1 MFMNGLKNYSRL
13 PFLAI
18 VLLFM
23 SCIDEKLQ
31 NDTQEGFI
39 TFSGI
44 NSRSYE
50 GSFPGDGI
58 DGKVETLRILAFKTD
73 GNIESNV
80 LYYGSALSDNTLR
93 HPIDQGEYNF
103 IFLANEPANT
113 GIKAIL
119 DNITNYDG
127 IKSIAYPAEYFN
139 SDKIIPMIAENNGV
153 KILTDGKF
161 EINGNVNSELTIALR
176 RLAARVDV
184 VLKSKID
191 WGVGNNSEFDGIAFT
206 NLPDR
211 VPLVHGFPSDH
222 PVGTWAYD
230 DPTQVYSGTAIT
242 RSVERKFTMAD
253 NADYFD
259 VDPTLLSAA
268 DQANGFVWAVKVKKV
283 IVPSS
288 FFTTKSAETNAIVF
302 TVNLINKYSP
312 SCKLKILSDPDYRL
326 PANARLE
333 LIGNIQE
340 PLEVNIK
347 PAPWTRIEEEWEIA
361 GIRKLNVSQTDV
373 KMTDQ
378 NGVRISFWSN
388 MPVVKVLATVQKEGE
403 ATERPT
409 NEVFNCLTVDDNNPT
424 PYRFEFDPAT
434 GSGYM
439 DLLVDGTNRISG
451 TPHDRTEN
459 MSGKYTLILS
469 AEDANGKNQLQR
481 TITVTVTQTGLRFVH
496 NPTANSHGLFNG
508 VFFKHDQKGER
519 IITGQHAVDRP
530 WSVKVPDTFQD
541 WLVVSATP
549 SFDPAVGTEYP
560 GDAEYYQVIPNQY
573 RVEKDGKEIKGIN
586 GRIYFRV
593 GVKESANHVP
603 NETSAPKFGY
613 VDLTYYPGGWQ
624 TTMRIYVR
632 QGEAPAYIYTS
643 SDPIPDI
650 VHNGWNGST
659 DITAQVRSD
668 MRLTSSNTRRKAAKF
683 APYNLTTTKLAGYTN
698 PDYENVGIRGARFVD
713 FPSQAG
719 ALFQWAVDLNG
730 STAGITYTNY
740 YRSGFNPS
748 RSSSISGFPWDYPE
762 FPIMWDGASGI
773 PVYKNTFEICPTGYR
788 RPTDG
793 YTNQVSYN
801 GYYDYLPATNTP
813 GINHLTDVEYSE
825 FRVSL
830 FNVPFAGNA
839 ASSADYITVYDNVV
853 GTKTGPGTYPYGT
866 SGAARKQL
874 KNTTF
879 TFYSDGFFDRR
890 PIKEPAS
897 GTYGVSIDNSQVAY
911 QGILYFNP
919 TTYASVFFPATGRL
933 NNITG
938 KLESPGST
946 GYYWSASASPAY
958 TRSELTVAPND
969 RRVRYGAWSFES
981 AYNSMNFRVS
991 YQGFAQAIRCVAEAS
1006 SN

>member
-1 MFMNGLKNYSRL
+1 MLINGLKHYSRL
-13 PFLAI
+13 PFFAI

-58 DGKVETLRILAFKTD
+58 DSKVETLRIIAFKTD
-73 GNIESNV
+73 GTLESNV
-80 LYYGSALSDNTLR
+80 LYYGSALSENTLR

-103 IFLANEPANT
+103 IFLANEPPNT

-119 DNITNYDG
+119 DNIADYDG
-127 IKSIAYPAEYFN
+127 IKSISFPAEYFN
-139 SDKIIPMIAENNGV
+139 SDKIIPMIAENNAV

-161 EINGNVNSELTIALR
+161 EIGGNINSELTIGLR

-191 WGVGNNSEFDGIAFT
+191 WGVDNNSEFDGIAFT

-211 VPLVHGFPSDH
+211 VPLVHGLPSDH
-222 PVGTWAYD
+222 PAGTWAYD
-230 DPTQVYSGTAIT
+230 DPTQTYNGTAIT

-268 DQANGFVWAVKVKKV
+268 DKANGFVWAVKVKKV
-283 IVPSS
+283 IIPSS
-288 FFTTKSAETNAIVF
+288 FFTTKSAEGNAVVF

-403 ATERPT
+403 AAERPT
-409 NEVFNCLTVDDNNPT
+409 NEVFNCLTVDANNPN
-424 PYRFEFDPAT
+424 PYRFEFDPTT

-439 DLLVDGTNRISG
+439 DLLIDGTNRISG

-469 AEDANGKNQLQR
+469 AEEANGKKPLQR

-496 NPTANSHGLFNG
+496 NPTANQHGLFNA

-530 WSVKVPDTFQD
+530 WSVKIPDAFQD

-560 GDAEYYQVIPNQY
+560 GDAEHYQVIPNQY
-573 RVEKDGKEIKGIN
+573 RVEKDGKEIKNIN
-586 GRIYFRV
+586 GRIYFRI
-593 GVKESANHVP
+593 GVKESANYVP
-603 NETSAPKFGY
+603 SETSTPKFGY

-643 SDPIPDI
+643 TDPIPDV
-650 VHNGWNGST
+650 VHNGWNGNT

-683 APYNLTTTKLAGYTN
+683 APYNLTTTKLSGYTD
-698 PDYENVGIRGARFVD
+698 PDYENVGIKGARFVD

-730 STAGITYTNY
+730 TITGMTNY
-740 YRSGFNPS
+740 YRRGFNPS
-748 RSSSISGFPWDYPE
+748 RSFLVTGFPWDYPE
-762 FPIMWDGASGI
+762 FPIMWDGATGI
-773 PVYKNTFEICPTGYR
+773 AVYKNTFEICPTGYR

-793 YTNQVSYN
+793 YTNQISYN
-801 GYYDYLPATNTP
+801 GYYDYLPAASTP

-839 ASSADYITVYDNVV
+839 ASSADYKTVYDNVV

-866 SGAARKQL
+866 SGIARKQL
-874 KNTTF
+874 RNTTF

-890 PIKEPAS
+890 PIKEPSS
-897 GTYGVSIDNSQVAY
+897 GNYGVSIDNSQVGY
-911 QGILYFNP
+911 QGVLYFNP
-919 TTYASVFFPATGRL
+919 TTYASIFFPATGRL

-991 YQGFAQAIRCVAEAS
+991 YQGFAQAVRCVAEI